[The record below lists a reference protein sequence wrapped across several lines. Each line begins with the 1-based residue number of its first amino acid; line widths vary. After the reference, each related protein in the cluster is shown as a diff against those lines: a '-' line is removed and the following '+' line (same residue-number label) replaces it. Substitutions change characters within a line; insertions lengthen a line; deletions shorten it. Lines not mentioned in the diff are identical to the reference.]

1 MRRGLMGLVVLST
14 GLLLGCF
21 SRMVSMPGHSYEGPA
36 ATPDAQL
43 EAQLRADVSQLA
55 GGFGERNVYN
65 APEALERSAVW
76 LTQRLTS
83 LGYVVKEESFDVGER
98 TVKNLIVE
106 KAGSTL
112 ASELIVIGAHYDTAH
127 GTPGADDNGSGVAV
141 GLALAEY
148 AMKRTPARTVRFVF
162 FTNEEPPFFRTTG
175 MGSEVNAKASRA
187 RGDDVKAMLALE
199 TMGFFADAPDSQHY
213 PWPFSVAY
221 PSTGNFIAFVGDT
234 DSREL
239 ARACVRVFREKA
251 KVPSEGAAIPA
262 VVEGAD
268 WSDHGPYWR
277 QGYRALMVTDTAPF
291 RNPHYH
297 RATDLPETVDFR
309 RLALTAEGL
318 AAVLDSLSN

>member
-14 GLLLGCF
+14 GLLFGCF

-36 ATPDAQL
+36 ATPDARL
-43 EAQLRADVSQLA
+43 EAQLRADVTQLA
-55 GGFGERNVYN
+55 AGFGERNVYN

-83 LGYVVKEESFDVGER
+83 LGYVVKEEAFDVGER

-112 ASELIVIGAHYDTAH
+112 TSELIVIGAHYDTAH

-162 FTNEEPPFFRTTG
+162 FTNEEPPFFRTAG

-199 TMGFFADAPDSQHY
+199 TMGCFTDAPDSQHY
-213 PWPFSVAY
+213 PWPFSAAY

-239 ARACVRVFREKA
+239 VREAVRVFREKA
-251 KVPSEGAAIPA
+251 KVPSEGAALPA
-262 VVEGAD
+262 FVEGAD

-297 RATDLPETVDFR
+297 RATDVPATVDFR

-318 AAVLDSLSN
+318 VAVLDSLSN